1 MSGNSFASA
10 GKESV
15 KEMPETIDGFHMTA
29 TPRRGRRGLLIFVAI
44 VAVIFLGSRT
54 ALSYWVDMLWFNSLG
69 YGEVFWK
76 ARGLEWGIFTG
87 FFALTFLIL
96 LTTFYALKHAHQDEL
111 PADHTLFIGGQPVK
125 LSIKP
130 VLRVISLGGSLVIAF
145 ITGGAMAAQW
155 QTLALW
161 WFAPQG
167 TGAGDPVFG
176 RPLEFYLFT
185 LPAWQLILG
194 WLLTLSV
201 ISCVVAVVFLL
212 VSGSSRALTGRAS
225 LSELPWR
232 GLSVAVGFLLLIVA
246 GRVYL
251 GRFGLLFEHHTIFDG
266 VTYSD
271 AHVSLTGMLV
281 VSAALLLRRN
291 DCDLG
296 RIDPAARALADCV
309 GFSRCV
315 LLCRRGDSWLV
326 CDQLCG
332 QAE

>member
-1 MSGNSFASA
+1 
-10 GKESV
+10 
-15 KEMPETIDGFHMTA
+15 MPETIDGFQMNA
-29 TPRRGRRGLLIFVAI
+29 TPRHGRRGVLIFIAI
-44 VAVIFLGSRT
+44 VAAIFLGSRT
-54 ALSYWVDMLWFNSLG
+54 ALSYWVDLLWFQSLG

-76 ARGLEWGIFTG
+76 ARGLEWGIFAG

-96 LTTFYALKHAHQDEL
+96 LGAFYALKQAHQDDL
-111 PADHTLFIGGQPVK
+111 PADHTIFIGGQPVK

-130 VLRVISLGGSLVIAF
+130 VLRVVSIGGSLLIAF
-145 ITGGAMAAQW
+145 ISGGAMAAQW

-161 WFAPQG
+161 WYTPQG
-167 TGAGDPVFG
+167 AAGVADPVFG

-201 ISCVVAVVFLL
+201 ISCVVATVFLL

-232 GLSVAVGFLLLIVA
+232 GLSVAVGFLLVIVA

-251 GRFGLLFEHHTIFDG
+251 GRFALLFEHHTIFDG

-281 VSAALLLRRN
+281 VCAA
-291 DCDLG
+291 
-296 RIDPAARALADCV
+296 PWRAD
-309 GFSRCV
+309 
-315 LLCRRGDSWLV
+315 
-326 CDQLCG
+326 
-332 QAE
+332 